1 MGSIIGERAST
12 GRVGEPGPAGQAAQR
27 QETSPS
33 VLAMRIGVVAA
44 EAAFATFA
52 RNMDVEEAAESGFD
66 VEGYIGPAEWPVFS
80 LVLDTLSAMEPGDV
94 RSLDER
100 RADALRDLARI
111 CLAVK
116 DSSHAG
122 RDA

>member
-1 MGSIIGERAST
+1 MGSMIGVRPS
-12 GRVGEPGPAGQAAQR
+12 PGQAADR
-27 QETSPS
+27 QEASPS

-52 RNMDVEEAAESGFD
+52 RNIDIEEAAEGGFD

-80 LVLDTLSAMEPGDV
+80 LVLDTLSAAEPGDT

-116 DSSHAG
+116 DSG
-122 RDA
+122 T